1 MAGTLSS
8 TVGKLRLRRV
18 AFTVDPSLR
27 SGGIVRA
34 LALCLYLQP
43 LDSRE
48 LGAKMIFGGSEMLK
62 AVDQMMASS
71 RRSSR
76 NECTKEE
83 SRECSEEDILLT
95 QQAESH

>member
-18 AFTVDPSLR
+18 ASVDPSLC

-48 LGAKMIFGGSEMLK
+48 LGAKRIFGGSEMLK